1 MVDVKTCLDNA
12 QKKMDMAI
20 MCIWK
25 KHWHIS
31 ALEKR
36 VPAY

>member
-12 QKKMDMAI
+12 QENDDSAS
-20 MCIWK
+20 CIWK